1 VDVINKVREGF
12 KKRKKSE
19 LAAGASGLTQGIE
32 KVG

>member
-1 VDVINKVREGF
+1 MSSIKFAKDL
-12 KKRKKSE
+12 KKGKKSE